1 MRLNNIYINN
11 FGIYKGDYEY
21 DFSVTPDKNVVLVS
35 GRNGSGKTTL
45 LNVVK
50 LSIYGPKLFGSNTTQ
65 NKQYLSYIQSNLNA
79 FARHEGATDFKVGI
93 NFSMFYG
100 NSFKEFN
107 ITRSWYFQENSLKE
121 STFIAIDG
129 IPIEGKELNFVLD
142 AIHREVP
149 KTLFELFFFDGEKIN
164 DMFNLKN
171 DLSDMLN
178 HVYNLNLFLDLKR
191 DLRSYKGRIS
201 TTKELSECLR
211 LHRSGWHPHGRSA
224 P

>member
-1 MRLNNIYINN
+1 
-11 FGIYKGDYEY
+11 
-21 DFSVTPDKNVVLVS
+21 
-35 GRNGSGKTTL
+35 
-45 LNVVK
+45 
-50 LSIYGPKLFGSNTTQ
+50 
-65 NKQYLSYIQSNLNA
+65 
-79 FARHEGATDFKVGI
+79 
-93 NFSMFYG
+93 MFYG